1 MADASRAVD
10 LDSLGLSAPRTRGRA
25 ARPPVATLGR
35 ELTPADI
42 ALLETERGTKAP
54 RIAKLRESHHALARA
69 LARGL
74 RPAEAALT
82 TGYSASRISI
92 LQADPAFQE
101 LLAFYRE
108 NETEGMADFRAY
120 LAAMGIDSAEELH
133 ERLIENPDSF
143 SIDQLQDMIKLTAD
157 RTGHG
162 PKQTTVNVN
171 VDLSARL
178 QAARRRVA
186 EMPPLIEGTVVQVAE
201 SAPPSDE
208 EPVP

>member
-1 MADASRAVD
+1 
-10 LDSLGLSAPRTRGRA
+10 
-25 ARPPVATLGR
+25 
-35 ELTPADI
+35 
-42 ALLETERGTKAP
+42 
-54 RIAKLRESHHALARA
+54 
-69 LARGL
+69 
-74 RPAEAALT
+74 
-82 TGYSASRISI
+82 
-92 LQADPAFQE
+92 
-101 LLAFYRE
+101 
-108 NETEGMADFRAY
+108 MADFRAY

-133 ERLIENPDSF
+133 ERLIAEPESF

-186 EMPPLIEGTVVQVAE
+186 EMPLIEGTVVQVAE
-201 SAPPSDE
+201 SAPPPDE

>member
-1 MADASRAVD
+1 
-10 LDSLGLSAPRTRGRA
+10 
-25 ARPPVATLGR
+25 
-35 ELTPADI
+35 
-42 ALLETERGTKAP
+42 
-54 RIAKLRESHHALARA
+54 
-69 LARGL
+69 
-74 RPAEAALT
+74 
-82 TGYSASRISI
+82 
-92 LQADPAFQE
+92 
-101 LLAFYRE
+101 
-108 NETEGMADFRAY
+108 MADFRAY

-133 ERLIENPDSF
+133 ERLLAEPESF

-186 EMPPLIEGTVVQVAE
+186 EMPLIEGTVVQVAE
-201 SAPPSDE
+201 SAPPPDE